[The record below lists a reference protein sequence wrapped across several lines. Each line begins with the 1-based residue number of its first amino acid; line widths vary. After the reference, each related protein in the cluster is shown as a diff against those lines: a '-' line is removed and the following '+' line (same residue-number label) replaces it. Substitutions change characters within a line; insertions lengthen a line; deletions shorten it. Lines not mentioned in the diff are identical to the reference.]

1 MRHGDCV
8 RPWTI
13 LTVLAL
19 VLLALAPSGGRAA
32 STAEFLAT
40 LSADEA
46 QAFLDHRQ
54 ARRAHN
60 ERLDAYWERVEAKRS
75 GRKAKRRA
83 GIRTFSTDDY
93 VMQFPPVYDGPKLSP
108 GLAAR
113 YAKFLEEQAAAAPEK
128 PRKEIPT
135 VEDFLASAA
144 SVYGF
149 RPERV
154 SEATFK
160 RRYAEEAL
168 ALGLSKDQVVR
179 VYALETGGN
188 GTYDMQAGIHPI
200 KKTGRA
206 ISTALGYAQLL
217 DANSVNEVSANGHWL
232 IERLEEKASAPGLT
246 DERRASLRGKIKV
259 VKAMRAKAKA
269 VPFDWSKHQAFAKVP
284 AGQGMHALNLDGDI
298 GPMLQ
303 AIKLRTVSDYAIK
316 AGRLDLT
323 GAELEIM
330 NLSGPATGL
339 EMMQDAGSKAPTAN
353 FFARKAYYVN
363 KMVIGLTGAQLLAE
377 LDRRMDNS
385 VKLPGAIE
393 FAAAFDSVRTAS
405 TESLPWR
412 Q

>member
-1 MRHGDCV
+1 MRPTLRMGFV
-8 RPWTI
+8 KF
-13 LTVLAL
+13 LVVLA
-19 VLLALAPSGGRAA
+19 VLLVQAVSVSGAFAA

-40 LSADEA
+40 LSPDEA
-46 QAFLDHRQ
+46 QVFLEHRQ
-54 ARRAHN
+54 ARRSHN
-60 ERLDAYWERVEAKRS
+60 ERLDAYWDRVEAKRS

-83 GIRTFSTDDY
+83 GIKTFTADDY
-93 VMQFPPVYDGPKLSP
+93 IMQLPPVYDGPKLPP
-108 GLAAR
+108 GVAAR
-113 YAKFLEEQAAAAPEK
+113 YAKFLAAQEEASPDK
-128 PRKEIPT
+128 PKKLIPT

-154 SEATFK
+154 SEALFK

-168 ALGLSKDQVVR
+168 ALGLSKSQVVR

-188 GTYDMQAGIHPI
+188 GTFDMQAGIHPL

-217 DANSVNEVSANGHWL
+217 DANSVNEVAANGHLL
-232 IERLEEKASAPGLT
+232 IDRLEAKAAEPGLSAA
-246 DERRASLRGKIKV
+246 RVSALRAKIKI
-259 VKAMRAKAKA
+259 VKAMRAKAKSI
-269 VPFDWSKHQAFAKVP
+269 PFEWSRHQAYAKTP
-284 AGQGMHALNLDGDI
+284 AGQGMHALNIDGDI

-303 AIKLRTVSDYAIK
+303 AIKLRTVSDYALK

-339 EMMQDAGSKAPTAN
+339 EMMQPAGARAPTTN

-363 KMVIGLTGAQLLAE
+363 KMVIGLTGSQLLAE

-412 Q
+412 